1 MDDYNL
7 KNDVFTFLVGGKA
20 GEGVK
25 KAGSVAAHMFSRLGR
40 HIFQLDDYMSLI
52 RGGHNFAVVS
62 TAPRWISSQYLNA
75 NLVINFDKRSY
86 DTHVNDIAEDGI
98 LVYNSDEQEDIKGIG
113 IPLTS
118 EAEKYPMKELM
129 LGVGAVAIL
138 ASTIG
143 LKKEEMNQIIKSEYP
158 SGIEN
163 NIKFA
168 DRILEIVKGECE
180 NKFPLKRGDKERK
193 ILTGNQTISLG
204 AIAGGLNIYYGYPMT
219 PASSILHFL
228 ASQAPE
234 FGLAVVHPESEL
246 AVINLAIGSA
256 FTGARTMVGTS
267 GGGYSLM
274 AEGYSLA
281 GMSEAPV
288 LIVLSQRPGPATG
301 VPTYTEQADLSF
313 ALNTGHGDFLRI
325 VASPG
330 TIEEAFFLAAEMLDL
345 VWKFQTPGILLT
357 EKHLSE
363 SSMTVEIDASKAK
376 WAEPKLH
383 TGGDYKRYL
392 ETENGISPL
401 LFPISDEIIKWNS
414 YEHDEQGITTENAA
428 LVSKMHEKRNRK
440 VKAFIDYMKD
450 ELKTVN
456 ILHGEHPT
464 NIFTYGSTYM
474 SVMEACKYGELD
486 PTIVQPIYLKPF
498 PTWELE
504 EFLNQDNIV
513 VEQSVSGQFT
523 CLLKEKAG
531 LKIKQTIKQYDGR
544 PFDPIA
550 LSRKLKEVLK

>member
-1 MDDYNL
+1 M

-25 KAGSVAAHMFSRLGR
+25 KAGSVVAHIFSSLGR
-40 HIFQLDDYMSLI
+40 QVFQLDDYMSLI
-52 RGGHNFAVVS
+52 RGGHNFSVVS
-62 TAPRWISSQYLNA
+62 TAPRWISSQYSNA
-75 NLVINFDKRSY
+75 NLVVNFDKRSY
-86 DTHVNDIAEDGI
+86 DMHLNDITKDGI
-98 LVYNSDEQEDIKGIG
+98 IIYNSDEQEEGNGIG

-143 LKKEEMNQIIKSEYP
+143 LKREDMNQIIKHEYP

-180 NKFPLKRGDKERK
+180 NKFPLERGDKDRK

-204 AIAGGLNIYYGYPMT
+204 AIAGGLNVYYGYPMT

-256 FTGARTMVGTS
+256 FTGAKTMVGTS
-267 GGGYSLM
+267 GGGFALM
-274 AEGYSLA
+274 TEGYSLA

-330 TIEEAFFLAAEMLDL
+330 TIEEAYFLTAEMLDL

-363 SSMTVEIDASKAK
+363 SSMTIDIDASKAR

-383 TGGDYKRYL
+383 QNGKYKRYL
-392 ETENGISPL
+392 ETDDGVSPL
-401 LFPISDEIIKWNS
+401 LFPISEEIIKWNS
-414 YEHDEQGITTENAA
+414 YEHDELGITTENPTK
-428 LVSKMHEKRNRK
+428 VSKMHSKRNRK
-440 VKAFIDYMKD
+440 VNAFIDYMKK

-456 ILHGEHPT
+456 IVRGEHPI
-464 NIFTYGSTYM
+464 NIFSYGSTYM
-474 SVMEACKYGELD
+474 SVMEACRYGGLN
-486 PTIVQPIYLKPF
+486 PTIIQPIYLKPL

-504 EFLNQDNIV
+504 EFTNQENIV

-523 CLLKEKAG
+523 SLLKEKVG
-531 LKIKQTIKQYDGR
+531 LKIKQTIKQFDGR
-544 PFDPIA
+544 PFDPIL
-550 LSRKLKEVLK
+550 LSQKLEEVIQ

>member
-1 MDDYNL
+1 L

-25 KAGSVAAHMFSRLGR
+25 KAGSVAAHIFSSLGR
-40 HIFQLDDYMSLI
+40 QVFQLDDYMSLI
-52 RGGHNFAVVS
+52 RGGHNFSVVS
-62 TAPRWISSQYLNA
+62 TAPRWISSQYMNA
-75 NLVINFDKRSY
+75 NLVVNFDKRSY
-86 DTHVNDIAEDGI
+86 DMHLNDITKDGI
-98 LVYNSDEQEDIKGIG
+98 IIYNSDEQEDVNGIG
-113 IPLTS
+113 IPMTS

-143 LKKEEMNQIIKSEYP
+143 LKKEAMNQIIKHEYP
-158 SGIEN
+158 RGIEN

-180 NKFPLKRGDKERK
+180 NKFPLERGDKERK

-204 AIAGGLNIYYGYPMT
+204 AIAGGLNVYYGYPMT

-228 ASQAPE
+228 ASEAPE
-234 FGLAVVHPESEL
+234 YGLAVVHPESEL

-267 GGGYSLM
+267 GGGFALM
-274 AEGYSLA
+274 TEGYSLA

-330 TIEEAFFLAAEMLDL
+330 TIEEAYFLTAEMLDL

-363 SSMTVEIDASKAK
+363 SSMTIDIDASKAK

-383 TGGDYKRYL
+383 QNGKYKRYL
-392 ETENGISPL
+392 ETDDGVSPL

-414 YEHDEQGITTENAA
+414 YEHDELGITTENPT
-428 LVSKMHEKRNRK
+428 LVSKMHSKRNRK
-440 VKAFIDYMKD
+440 VNAFIEYMKK
-450 ELKTVN
+450 ELRTVN
-456 ILHGEHPT
+456 IIRGEHPT

-474 SVMEACKYGELD
+474 SVMEACRYGGLN

-498 PTWELE
+498 PTWDLE
-504 EFLNQDNIV
+504 EFTDQDNVV

-523 CLLKEKAG
+523 SLLKEKVG
-531 LKIKQTIKQYDGR
+531 LNIKQTIKQFDGR
-544 PFDPIA
+544 PFDPIV
-550 LSRKLKEVLK
+550 LSQKLEEVLK